1 MGVQMKIEKPEVV
14 LCDID
19 GTIADCEHRRHHV
32 TGKKKDFESFY
43 AEQYMDGAIKT
54 TVAVLEA
61 LTRTRYGLIFVS
73 ARPEK
78 YRKDTEEWLAS
89 WVYLLVKNS
98 VLDEQRIK
106 YVKDIQDWECLGLLM
121 RPEGDYRADHIVK
134 EEIYLNRI
142 KPHYNVFMVLDDRQK
157 VVDMWRKHGLICHQ
171 VADGDF

>member
-32 TGKKKDFESFY
+32 TGKKKDFKSFY
-43 AEQYMDGAIKT
+43 AEQYKDDAIKT
-54 TVAVLEA
+54 TVAVLKA
-61 LTRTRYGLIFVS
+61 LCWQTRYGLIFVS

-78 YRKDTEEWLAS
+78 YRKDTEEWLVGCA
-89 WVYLLVKNS
+89 
-98 VLDEQRIK
+98 EQ
-106 YVKDIQDWECLGLLM
+106 YKDTPIECLGLLM

-171 VADGDF
+171 VADGNF